1 MSMNTKTPRELLRET
16 LDKNARELADW
27 PDWMRNAISTASVF
41 YVPTQVESRPVQNDA
56 RFTPPATTGT

>member
-1 MSMNTKTPRELLRET
+1 MGTNTKTPRELLRET

-41 YVPTQVESRPVQNDA
+41 YVPAQVNSKPGQDDA